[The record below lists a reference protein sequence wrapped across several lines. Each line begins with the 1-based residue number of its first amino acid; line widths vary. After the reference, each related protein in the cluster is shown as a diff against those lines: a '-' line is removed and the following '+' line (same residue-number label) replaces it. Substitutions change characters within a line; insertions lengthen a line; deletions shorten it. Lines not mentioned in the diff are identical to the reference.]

1 MRRGDAQAIE
11 MAANHISELLDII
24 RRLHGAEATH
34 LESVPVK
41 ETFQGQTVWDG
52 IVEVFNLKGHPLTD
66 RVYAWMHDTGD
77 PAKPK
82 RVTVLHV
89 NPVLSPVEA
98 VRAFIIQE
106 FRSNAQ
112 A

>member
-1 MRRGDAQAIE
+1 MSARGYID
-11 MAANHISELLDII
+11 ELRGVI

-34 LESVPVK
+34 VESVPVK
-41 ETFQGQTVWDG
+41 EIFKGETVWDG
-52 IVEVFNLKGHPLTD
+52 IVEVFTLEGHPLTN

-77 PAKPK
+77 PAKPAQH
-82 RVTVLHV
+82 VTVLHV
-89 NPVLSPVEA
+89 HPVLSPVEA